1 MKSRFLPLFFLTSF
15 ALGAPPEPGASSGNV
30 TYSLSVN
37 SLNNQN
43 QFTELTN
50 SQLSDLAG
58 KVILI
63 AYYTPW

>member
-1 MKSRFLPLFFLTSF
+1 MKSCFLPLFSLASF
-15 ALGAPPEPGASSGNV
+15 ALGAPPEPGDSSENV
-30 TYSLSVN
+30 TYSLGGN

-58 KVILI
+58 KVILV

>member
-1 MKSRFLPLFFLTSF
+1 MKSCLPLFLSLASF
-15 ALGAPPEPGASSGNV
+15 ALGIPPEPGTSSENV
-30 TYSLSVN
+30 TYSLGGS

-50 SQLSDLAG
+50 SQLSDLEG